1 MAGSRS
7 PTSRADVGAPMVAV
21 PAGSIDLSTDR
32 AGVDRELERL
42 CAGPALAALPA
53 PIADAIRYS
62 ILGQGK
68 RLRPILMLAA
78 YRACG
83 GGQDASALAA
93 CIEVVHAYSLV
104 HDDLPCMDDDDMRRG
119 RPTTHRVHGVAIATA
134 AGVVMVPLAVRAAC
148 DAGAALGLP
157 NASQAAIVRELMRA
171 SGGGGMVG
179 GQLLD
184 LEGEGSSLS
193 IDQLE
198 RIHSAKTGALISA
211 SARIGGI
218 AADTSAAGLDA
229 LTAYG
234 DAIGLAFQ
242 IADDVLD
249 ATSTT
254 AALGKTAG
262 RDVELRKSTYPMLLG
277 VERAVERATALVD
290 DACAALERAGLRTA
304 TLEMLARYAIART
317 S

>member
-1 MAGSRS
+1 MADSHS
-7 PTSRADVGAPMVAV
+7 LTSRADANGGVAD
-21 PAGSIDLSTDR
+21 IDLATDR
-32 AGVDRELERL
+32 AAVDRELSRL
-42 CAGPALAALPA
+42 CEGDVLCALP
-53 PIADAIRYS
+53 PTVADAIRYS

-83 GGQDASALAA
+83 GTRDASALAA
-93 CIEVVHAYSLV
+93 CLEVVHAYSLV
-104 HDDLPCMDDDDMRRG
+104 HDDLPCMDDDDVRRG
-119 RPTTHRVHGVAIATA
+119 RATTHRVHGVSIATA

-148 DAGAALGLP
+148 DAGAQLGLP
-157 NASQAAIVRELMRA
+157 KASQAAIVRELMRA

-193 IDQLE
+193 IEELE
-198 RIHSAKTGALISA
+198 RIHCAKTGALISA

-218 AADTSAAGLDA
+218 AAGASTMVLDA

-234 DAIGLAFQ
+234 NAIGLAFQ
-242 IADDVLD
+242 ITDDVLD

-262 RDVELRKSTYPMLLG
+262 RDVELRKSTYPVLLG
-277 VERAVERATALVD
+277 VDRAIERASTLVS
-290 DACAALERAGLRTA
+290 DACAALERAGLRTT
-304 TLEMLARYAIART
+304 TLEKLARYAIAR
-317 S
+317 SS

>member
-1 MAGSRS
+1 MADSRS
-7 PTSRADVGAPMVAV
+7 LTSRADA
-21 PAGSIDLSTDR
+21 AGSVEAADTLDLATAR
-32 AGVDRELERL
+32 ASVDRELTRVCESD
-42 CAGPALAALPA
+42 ALGALPA
-53 PIADAIRYS
+53 RVAEAIRYS

-83 GGQDASALAA
+83 GEQDASGLAA
-93 CIEVVHAYSLV
+93 CLEVVHAYSLV

-134 AGVVMVPLAVRAAC
+134 AGVVMLPLAVRAAC
-148 DAGAALGLP
+148 DAGARLGLA
-157 NASQAAIVRELMRA
+157 NTSQAAIVRELMRA

-218 AADTSAAGLDA
+218 AVGANTMVLDA
-229 LTAYG
+229 LTEYG
-234 DAIGLAFQ
+234 NAIGLAFQ

-277 VERAVERATALVD
+277 VERAVERAATLVD
-290 DACAALERAGLRTA
+290 VACAALEHAGLRTA

>member
-1 MAGSRS
+1 MVDSHS
-7 PTSRADVGAPMVAV
+7 LTSRADAP
-21 PAGSIDLSTDR
+21 PFDLATDR
-32 AGVDRELERL
+32 ASVDRELRL
-42 CAGPALAALPA
+42 LCESDALDALPA
-53 PIADAIRYS
+53 PVADAIRYS

-68 RLRPILMLAA
+68 RLRPILMLAS
-78 YRACG
+78 YRAC
-83 GGQDASALAA
+83 
-93 CIEVVHAYSLV
+93 
-104 HDDLPCMDDDDMRRG
+104 G
-119 RPTTHRVHGVAIATA
+119 RPTTHRVHGVAVATA

-148 DAGAALGLP
+148 DAGARLGLS
-157 NASQAAIVRELMRA
+157 NSSQAAIVRELMRA

-193 IDQLE
+193 VDQLE
-198 RIHSAKTGALISA
+198 RIHRAKTGALISA

-218 AADTSAAGLDA
+218 AAGADDRGLDA

-277 VERAVERATALVD
+277 VDRAVERATSLVD
-290 DACAALERAGLRTA
+290 DACVALDRAGLRTT
-304 TLEMLARYAIART
+304 TLERLARYAIART

>member
-1 MAGSRS
+1 MADSRS
-7 PTSRADVGAPMVAV
+7 LISRADG
-21 PAGSIDLSTDR
+21 PAGVVQGDTIDLATDR
-32 AGVDRELERL
+32 ANVDRELSRL
-42 CAGPALAALPA
+42 CEGVALRALPSSVA
-53 PIADAIRYS
+53 EAIRYS

-83 GGQDASALAA
+83 GEQDASALAA

-119 RPTTHRVHGVAIATA
+119 RPTTHRVHGVAVATA

-148 DAGAALGLP
+148 DASASLGLP
-157 NASQAAIVRELMRA
+157 NTSQAAIVRELMRA

-198 RIHSAKTGALISA
+198 RIHCAKTGALISA

-218 AADTSAAGLDA
+218 AAGADGIVLDA
-229 LTAYG
+229 LTTYG
-234 DAIGLAFQ
+234 NAIGLAFQ

-277 VERAVERATALVD
+277 VDRAVERATRLVD

>member
-1 MAGSRS
+1 MADSRS
-7 PTSRADVGAPMVAV
+7 LTSRADARGGVAE
-21 PAGSIDLSTDR
+21 GDTIDLATDR
-32 AGVDRELERL
+32 ASVDRELSRL
-42 CAGPALAALPA
+42 CESDALRALPA
-53 PIADAIRYS
+53 SVAEAIRYS

-83 GGQDASALAA
+83 GEQDASALAA

-148 DAGAALGLP
+148 DAGASLGLP
-157 NASQAAIVRELMRA
+157 NTSQAAIVRELMRA

-198 RIHSAKTGALISA
+198 RIHCAKTGALISA

-218 AADTSAAGLDA
+218 AAGASTMVLDA

-234 DAIGLAFQ
+234 NAIGLAFQ

-277 VERAVERATALVD
+277 VERAIERAATLVD

-304 TLEMLARYAIART
+304 TLELLARYAIART

>member
-1 MAGSRS
+1 MN
-7 PTSRADVGAPMVAV
+7 
-21 PAGSIDLSTDR
+21 IDLAADR
-32 AGVDRELERL
+32 AGIDRELEML
-42 CAGPALAALPA
+42 CSGPALDDISA
-53 PIADAIRYS
+53 PVADAIRYS

-78 YRACG
+78 YRSCG
-83 GGQDASALAA
+83 GARDATALAA

-119 RPTTHRVHGVAIATA
+119 RATTHRVFGVSIATA

-148 DAGAALGLP
+148 DAGTRLGLP
-157 NASQAAIVRELMRA
+157 NASNAAIVRELMRA

-184 LEGEGSSLS
+184 LEGEGSSLTVE
-193 IDQLE
+193 QLE
-198 RIHSAKTGALISA
+198 AIHSAKTGALISA

-218 AADTSAAGLDA
+218 AASADAAGLDA

-234 DAIGLAFQ
+234 NAIGLAFQ

-262 RDVELRKSTYPMLLG
+262 RDIELRKSTYPMLLG
-277 VERAVERATALVD
+277 VERALTLATSLVD
-290 DACAALERAGLRTA
+290 EACASLDRAGLRTE
-304 TLEMLARYAIART
+304 TLEMIARWAITRT

>member
-1 MAGSRS
+1 MADSRS
-7 PTSRADVGAPMVAV
+7 LTSRADIGAPVQV
-21 PAGSIDLSTDR
+21 ESIDLSADR
-32 AGVDRELERL
+32 ASIDAELARL
-42 CAGPALAALPA
+42 CASDIVGALPA
-53 PIADAIRYS
+53 PVADAIRYS

-83 GGQDASALAA
+83 GEQDASALAA

-119 RPTTHRVHGVAIATA
+119 RPTTHRVYGVAIATA
-134 AGVVMVPLAVRAAC
+134 AGVAMVPLAVRAAC
-148 DAGAALGLP
+148 DAGAQLGLP
-157 NASQAAIVRELMRA
+157 HASQAAIVRELMRA

-193 IDQLE
+193 IEQLE

-218 AADTSAAGLDA
+218 AANASDAGLDA
-229 LTAYG
+229 LTTYG

-277 VERAVERATALVD
+277 VDRAVERAASLVEN
-290 DACAALERAGLRTA
+290 ACAALERAGLRTSS
-304 TLEMLARYAIART
+304 LDMLARYAIART